1 MDKSNPFA
9 SGLWY
14 VISFNVIYLNYLL
27 MLKDSSICKACTFIS
42 SEVVWGMWGLLL
54 KEVLEILPQ
63 EHHRCI
69 FPVAAADP
77 GSELYVL

>member
-1 MDKSNPFA
+1 
-9 SGLWY
+9 
-14 VISFNVIYLNYLL
+14 

-77 GSELYVL
+77 GSELYVLWKWDAFAIAGLAEALLTCF